1 MELIAKSCTCAA
13 DGSMAVADIDRRS
26 TCRSNEN
33 RIVKAG
39 AGQPHPPAH
48 LQHPPTVRARA
59 TVSPSRSGLPGEIGM
74 AEMVNLNTGKSTV
87 GLWKQPLRDLQT

>member
-1 MELIAKSCTCAA
+1 MELIAKSCACAA

-26 TCRSNEN
+26 TGRSNEK

-39 AGQPHPPAH
+39 AGQPHPPA
-48 LQHPPTVRARA
+48 QHPPTFRAQA

-74 AEMVNLNTGKSTV
+74 AKMVTCNAGKSTV
-87 GLWKQPLRDLQT
+87 GLTLETITA